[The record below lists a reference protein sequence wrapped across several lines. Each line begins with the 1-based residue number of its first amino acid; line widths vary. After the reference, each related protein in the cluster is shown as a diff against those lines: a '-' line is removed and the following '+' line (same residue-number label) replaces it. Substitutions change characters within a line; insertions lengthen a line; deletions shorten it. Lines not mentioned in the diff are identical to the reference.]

1 MGANTR
7 DVGLVVGVV
16 LSAVS
21 IALVFGMTWYFQSS
35 LNLLQQQ
42 VEHDREVVL
51 SLREQLTVSHIHVHV
66 LSFFVYC
73 YT

>member
-7 DVGLVVGVV
+7 DVGLVVSVV

-51 SLREQLTVSHIHVHV
+51 SLREQLTVRHIHVHV
-66 LSFFVYC
+66 LSFFVI
-73 YT
+73 